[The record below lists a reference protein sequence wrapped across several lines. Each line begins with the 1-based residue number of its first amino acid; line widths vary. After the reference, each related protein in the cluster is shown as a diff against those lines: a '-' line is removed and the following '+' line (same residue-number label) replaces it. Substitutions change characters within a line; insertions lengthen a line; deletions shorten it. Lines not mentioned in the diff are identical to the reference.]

1 MFRLLALVATTLAA
15 PQYYYPGYTGYPMS
29 IYGSPAISYNPVYG
43 PALRSPGFYQPGVIP
58 MQAADPRIQGDNT
71 RAFFGAGALQEI
83 NGRFVAHPN
92 PAPPAAATTLAAQVI
107 VGTVQL
113 TQNALTNVLYNN
125 DAQYKIYVQNQ
136 GPNDLTGQ
144 NIIVALA
151 ADCLTPAV
159 NPAAVTPTT
168 PNRRLA
174 TLNVPAHFNGFYLSG
189 ATTGFNL
196 DGMNGKVN
204 IRTNTNFNRIQIL
217 NAAGTAILG
226 CNDMDLA

>member
-15 PQYYYPGYTGYPMS
+15 PQYPYAPAFGGYYPGYLTS
-29 IYGSPAISYNPVYG
+29 IYGAPPAISYNPLYA
-43 PALRSPGFYQPGVIP
+43 PALRSQSWGAVPVV
-58 MQAADPRIQGDNT
+58 QAPRQDLDT

-83 NGRFVAHPN
+83 NGNLAAHD
-92 PAPPAAATTLAAQVI
+92 AAANPVVTTATQVI
-107 VGTVQL
+107 EGTVSL

-125 DAQYKIYVQNQ
+125 DAQYKIYVRTT
-136 GPNDLTGQ
+136 GMTDLTGQ
-144 NIIVALA
+144 NVIVAIG
-151 ADCLTPAV
+151 DNCLVVAT
-159 NPAAVTPTT
+159 NPAAPTAAD
-168 PNRRLA
+168 PNRRVA

-204 IRTNTNFNRIQIL
+204 IRTNANFNRIQIL

-226 CNDMDLA
+226 CNDMNLA